1 MNYTRNEQIEILE
14 GKILDCKTNIQ
25 RAHSEEQRA
34 KVRIEL
40 RRAEEEIKFIK
51 FLKELNN

>member
-25 RAHSEEQRA
+25 RAYSEEQRA
-34 KVRIEL
+34 KARIEL
-40 RRAEEEIKFIK
+40 RRAEEKIE
-51 FLKELNN
+51 FLKGLNN